1 LAEIQPSEERAMG
14 RTSAL
19 LALAT
24 GSILAVAETWLN
36 WGDWQP
42 WPFFVVDYLAAA
54 MLLLGGLRTL
64 RQQSGGLRLLCG
76 GWGFTAGMAWMAVA
90 LTWEQAGAGSD
101 FTDTVTPTALLA
113 LIGALLGV
121 SLLGLAMTVLH
132 REKKG

>member
-1 LAEIQPSEERAMG
+1 MG
-14 RTSAL
+14 RISAVL
-19 LALAT
+19 AIVAGIALA
-24 GSILAVAETWLN
+24 AAETWLN

-54 MLLLGGLRTL
+54 MLLLGGVRTL

-76 GWGFTAGMAWMAVA
+76 AWGFTAGMAWMAFFR
-90 LTWEQAGAGSD
+90 TWQEAGAASD
-101 FTDTVTPTALLA
+101 FTDTVPVTVLLA

-132 REKKG
+132 REKKA

>member
-1 LAEIQPSEERAMG
+1 MG
-14 RTSAL
+14 RVSGL

-24 GSILAVAETWLN
+24 GMLLAVAETWLN

-54 MLLLGGLRTL
+54 LLVLGGVRTL

-76 GWGFTAGMAWMAVA
+76 AWGFTAGMAWMAFA

-101 FTDTVTPTALLA
+101 FTDTVTPNALLA

-121 SLLGLAMTVLH
+121 SLMGLAMTVLR
-132 REKKG
+132 RENKG